1 MGGNIAKIIERMT
14 LEEKASMCSGANW
27 FETKSIERLG
37 IPRIQMFDGPN
48 GLRKNAGKS
57 ESDCLG
63 SYRAVEST
71 CFPTGSAMAASWDAE
86 LLFKIGQYMGEEC
99 LAEQVPLLLGPA
111 INMKRSPLCGR
122 NFEYLTEDPYL
133 CGKLAAALVDGVQSK
148 GVGACLK
155 HFAANSQEE
164 KRLSV
169 NSVIEERALRE
180 IYLTGFEIAVKES
193 APWTIMCAYNKINGK
208 HCSKNEHLLSEIL
221 RDEWGFNGFVMTDWG
236 AMKDRVD
243 SLKAGLELE
252 MPYSG
257 EENDGKIVEAVKNG
271 ELDEAILDRAVER
284 ILEVVF
290 KALRG
295 MENAASYDK
304 EAHDEFARKA
314 AADCMV
320 LLKNE
325 GGLLPLAAD
334 AKICVLG
341 EMARFTR
348 YQGGG
353 SSHVTTGKSRSV
365 LDELKRK
372 GASFDYAPGYS
383 LEKGRDEGLL
393 EEAKALAAKNDV
405 AVIIAGLP
413 DAYETESKDRAS
425 MKMPACHVE
434 LIKEVAE
441 VNRKVVVVLLNGAPV
456 EMEWE
461 LYAGSILEA
470 YLGGQAA
477 AGGIVDILFGDV
489 NPSGKLAETFPV
501 KIQDNPSYLN
511 YGSDSYEVNYGEGVY
526 IGYRYYDKKEMVVR
540 YPFGHGMSYTEFSYG
555 PISLS
560 QNEMKDG
567 DEVKVCIK
575 IRNVGKT
582 YGKEVVQLYI
592 APEDSR
598 NRPVRELKGFAKI
611 GLQAGEEK
619 EVSFTL
625 GKRGFAYYDT
635 EISDWYVKEG
645 NYRIE
650 IGASSRDIRQTE
662 VIKVRNPMKALVQIH
677 EDTVIGDLWGDGRT
691 AGLVKE
697 MLKIYAPEVLADE
710 KKEGIFNNMPLR
722 QAKLFSRGSLTE
734 ETLKSYIEQL
744 NQAITERG

>member
-1 MGGNIAKIIERMT
+1 MEGDIAKIIECMT

-37 IPRIQMFDGPN
+37 ISKMQMFDGPN

-63 SYRAVEST
+63 GYQAVEST
-71 CFPTGSAMAASWDAE
+71 CFPTGSAMAASWDVE
-86 LLFKIGQYMGEEC
+86 LLFRIGQYMGEEC

-133 CGKLAAALVDGVQSK
+133 CGKLASALVNGVQSK

-164 KRLSV
+164 RRLSV
-169 NSVIEERALRE
+169 NSIIEERALRE

-221 RDEWGFNGFVMTDWG
+221 RDEWDFKGFVMTDWG
-236 AMKDRVD
+236 AMKDRVE

-257 EENDGKIVEAVKNG
+257 EENDQKIVEAVKNG
-271 ELDEAILDRAVER
+271 ELDEAVLDRAVER
-284 ILEVVF
+284 ILRVVF
-290 KALRG
+290 HALKG
-295 MENAASYDK
+295 IKKAASYDK
-304 EAHDEFARKA
+304 EAHEEFARKA

-325 GGLLPLAAD
+325 ESLLPLASD
-334 AKICVLG
+334 TKICVLG
-341 EMARFTR
+341 EMAQFTR

-353 SSHVTTGKSRSV
+353 SSHVTTGRQGSI
-365 LDELKRK
+365 LEELKKK
-372 GASFDYAPGYS
+372 GVPFAYAPGYS

-393 EEAKALAAKNDV
+393 EEAKTLAAKSEV
-405 AVIIAGLP
+405 VVIIAGLP
-413 DAYETESKDRAS
+413 DAYETESKDRVS
-425 MKMPACHVE
+425 MKMPPCHVE
-434 LIKEVAE
+434 LIKEAAK

-456 EMEWE
+456 EMDWE
-461 LYAGSILEA
+461 LQAGSILEA

-477 AGGIVDILFGDV
+477 AGGIVDILCGDV
-489 NPSGKLAETFPV
+489 NPSGKLAETFPI

-511 YGSDSYEVNYGEGVY
+511 YGSSSYEVNYGEGIY
-526 IGYRYYDKKEMVVR
+526 IGYRYYDKKDMHVR
-540 YPFGHGMSYTEFSYG
+540 YPFGHGMSYTDFSYEA
-555 PISLS
+555 ISVS
-560 QNEMKDG
+560 QKEMEDKDEMK
-567 DEVKVCIK
+567 VHIK
-575 IRNVGKT
+575 IRNVGKR
-582 YGKEVVQLYI
+582 YGKEIVQLYV
-592 APEDSR
+592 APEDSV
-598 NRPVRELKGFAKI
+598 NRPVKELKGFAKI
-611 GLQAGEEK
+611 GLDAGEEK

-625 GKRGFAYYDT
+625 GKRAFAYYDT
-635 EISDWYVKEG
+635 EIGDWYVKEG

-662 VIKVRNPMKALVQIH
+662 VIRVKNPMKTLAKVH
-677 EDTVIGDLWGDGRT
+677 EDTVIGDLWRDGRT
-691 AGLVKE
+691 TGLVKE
-697 MLKIYAPEVLADE
+697 MLENYAPEVLADK

-722 QAKLFSRGSLTE
+722 QAKLFSRGGLTE
-734 ETLKSYIEQL
+734 MTLKSYMEQL
-744 NQAITERG
+744 NQAIRERG